1 YQADSFDFTSSIFAL
16 CFIFDKVL
24 DVILFNMAGQVLQAK
39 NTSSARMISISM
51 ESYPAGI
58 YYVKLISQNSVITKK
73 VIKE

>member
-1 YQADSFDFTSSIFAL
+1 
-16 CFIFDKVL
+16 
-24 DVILFNMAGQVLQAK
+24 MAGQVLQAK